1 MLLDRYLPRIDF
13 DSYEDF
19 KENFK
24 INVPEKM

>member
-1 MLLDRYLPRIDF
+1 MLEKFLSKTKF

-19 KENFK
+19 YENFK